1 MRAQI
6 KTYRARILVVEEEDW
21 CRQFLSS
28 VIKLIGQE
36 FRLVNT
42 VTEALEALKESAFD
56 LVITDLRLP
65 EHARLLEEC
74 RHTSPGTRFLLVVQQ
89 RTQPHNLVYMEQV
102 DVVFK
107 PLCLDELVRKIRHAI
122 RQRQLHQAEEEFRRL
137 KQGAF
142 RILV

>member
-6 KTYRARILVVEEEDW
+6 KTRQGRILVVEEEDW
-21 CRQFLSS
+21 CREFLSS

-36 FRLVNT
+36 FRLVNS

-74 RHTSPGTRFLLVVQQ
+74 RHSSPTTRFLLVVQQ
-89 RTQPHNLVYMEQV
+89 RSPTQNLVYTEQV

-107 PLCLDELVRKIRHAI
+107 PLSMDELVRKIRHAI
-122 RQRQLHQAEEEFRRL
+122 RQRQLRQAEEEIRRL
-137 KQGAF
+137 KQEAF
-142 RILV
+142 RILG